1 MEEVRTGLLNM
12 EQLDQLKEAFR
23 ECDQDLD
30 NFITPRELGWAMR
43 VMGFNPTEAEL
54 QQLVNKESGTLTA
67 FMVVSGLVS
76 ISHLMYTSNNLST
89 TQTALGKSS
98 LLREGGKVGN
108 ISEGR
113 APGEQPVCSVF
124 F

>member
-43 VMGFNPTEAEL
+43 VMGFNPTEIEL
-54 QQLVNKESGTLTA
+54 QQLVNRVSLKMNSG
-67 FMVVSGLVS
+67 
-76 ISHLMYTSNNLST
+76 
-89 TQTALGKSS
+89 
-98 LLREGGKVGN
+98 
-108 ISEGR
+108 
-113 APGEQPVCSVF
+113 
-124 F
+124 

>member
-43 VMGFNPTEAEL
+43 VMGFNPTEIEL
-54 QQLVNKESGTLTA
+54 QQLVNRVSLKMNSGWILINVKMACFST
-67 FMVVSGLVS
+67 
-76 ISHLMYTSNNLST
+76 ILMDLE
-89 TQTALGKSS
+89 K
-98 LLREGGKVGN
+98 
-108 ISEGR
+108 
-113 APGEQPVCSVF
+113 
-124 F
+124 